1 MQTQVHEQMALDY
14 LNAVL
19 REDAPASL
27 TPVAAFDE
35 SPLEGEGKVTVFAF
49 NARIGGNEDE
59 PYYVVAGQTVA
70 NYYPQWGLD
79 ADQIY
84 SLHLG
89 TRFML
94 VVEVQ
99 QLPTTE
105 LPADLEQQVREA
117 VAGVIPGASVADF
130 QPAAAFHAEAQKH
143 AVCRARIDGEDVYIM
158 AADLPIGLYRET
170 HLPPHVVYR
179 WHLGSVIRME
189 RPCEGEEEES
199 TSPSHNS
206 AS

>member
-1 MQTQVHEQMALDY
+1 MQTRVHEQMALDY

-105 LPADLEQQVREA
+105 LPADLERQVHEA
-117 VAGVIPGASVADF
+117 VGGIVPGAAVTEF
-130 QPAAAFHAEAQKH
+130 QLVAAFQAEAQKH